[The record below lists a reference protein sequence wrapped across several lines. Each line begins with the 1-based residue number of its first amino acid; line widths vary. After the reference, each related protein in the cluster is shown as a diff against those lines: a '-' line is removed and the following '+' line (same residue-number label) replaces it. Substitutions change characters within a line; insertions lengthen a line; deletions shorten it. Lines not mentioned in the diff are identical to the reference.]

1 MGKKEDL
8 SIHETLEQTQRS
20 GHVPCPQSFP
30 TSWHSAGL
38 GINRRACCAPRMHV
52 CRVPISEYTVIGLP
66 EGPYLTF
73 RLQVAGHSIA
83 HPSSASAINPFLAH
97 FSRHKQKQIKSQE
110 DYVIWLKGPKQ
121 KMDFVLRLFCQLLFQ
136 ISKMKSEAQLSS
148 SIYSTR
154 PYGQCHSDTIITDLT
169 QPNYQTG
176 CETSQWLLVKWL
188 LASKMSFLSQIFEN
202 RFLFCVLQME

>member
-1 MGKKEDL
+1 MKGGGKHTLKRPFLRFSHATICVNTLSTVSQSCFTGLCTVKIRYCENKTGALHKYVMFQFTFHMGKKEDL
-8 SIHETLEQTQRS
+8 SVHETLEQTQRS

-83 HPSSASAINPFLAH
+83 HPSSASAINPFLAR
-97 FSRHKQKQIKSQE
+97 FSRHKQKQRQIKSPK
-110 DYVIWLKGPKQ
+110 DYVI
-121 KMDFVLRLFCQLLFQ
+121 
-136 ISKMKSEAQLSS
+136 
-148 SIYSTR
+148 
-154 PYGQCHSDTIITDLT
+154 
-169 QPNYQTG
+169 
-176 CETSQWLLVKWL
+176 
-188 LASKMSFLSQIFEN
+188 
-202 RFLFCVLQME
+202 

>member
-8 SIHETLEQTQRS
+8 RVHETLEQTQRS

-97 FSRHKQKQIKSQE
+97 FSRHKPKQRQIKSQE
-110 DYVIWLKGPKQ
+110 DYVMWPKGPKT
-121 KMDFVLRLFCQLLFQ
+121 KNGLCAEIILSTTLSNIGNEIWSSTFFFFNECQ
-136 ISKMKSEAQLSS
+136 
-148 SIYSTR
+148 
-154 PYGQCHSDTIITDLT
+154 
-169 QPNYQTG
+169 
-176 CETSQWLLVKWL
+176 VKW
-188 LASKMSFLSQIFEN
+188 S
-202 RFLFCVLQME
+202 